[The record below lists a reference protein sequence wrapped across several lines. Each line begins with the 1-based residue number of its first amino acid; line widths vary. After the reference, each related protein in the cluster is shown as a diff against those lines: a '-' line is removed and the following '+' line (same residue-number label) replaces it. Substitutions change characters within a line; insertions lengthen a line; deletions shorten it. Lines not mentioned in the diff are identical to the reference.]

1 MLVKV
6 QVLSFDGCPGHA
18 PAGVLVTDV
27 VAEFAPGTLVEE
39 VDASDPAV
47 AARLRFPGSP
57 TVRVDGVDV
66 DPGYVDTGDYSPRCR
81 VYRTPSGLAPVPPRG
96 WVEDA
101 VRRAAAR
108 G

>member
-1 MLVKV
+1 MKLE
-6 QVLSFDGCPGHA
+6 VLSFDGCPGRD
-18 PAGVLVTDV
+18 PARALVTDV
-27 VAEFAPGTLVEE
+27 VADVAPGALVEE

-66 DPGYVDTGDYSPRCR
+66 EPGYVDTGDYSPRCR
-81 VYRTPSGLAPVPPRG
+81 VYRTSAGLAQVPPRA

>member
-6 QVLSFDGCPGHA
+6 QVLSFDGCPGHG
-18 PAGVLVTDV
+18 PARALVAAV
-27 VAEFAPGTLVEE
+27 VAELAPSVVVEE
-39 VDASDPAV
+39 VDASDAAV
-47 AARLRFPGSP
+47 AARLGFPGSP
-57 TVRVDGVDV
+57 TVRVEGADS
-66 DPGYVDTGDYSPRCR
+66 DPGYVGTGDDSPRCR
-81 VYRTPSGLAPVPPRG
+81 VYRTPSGLATVPPRE